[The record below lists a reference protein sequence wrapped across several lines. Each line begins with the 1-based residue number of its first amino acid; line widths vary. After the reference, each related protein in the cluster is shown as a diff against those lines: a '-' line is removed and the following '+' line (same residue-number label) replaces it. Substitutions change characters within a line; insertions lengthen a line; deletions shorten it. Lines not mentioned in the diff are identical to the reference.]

1 MKRSVY
7 ASLVLGAALLAGCS
21 SHGGGGGGSSA
32 SIDEQPVAER
42 PALSVATVTR
52 GLEELGPVD
61 DNYNGNAGLKA
72 SITNGNKLG
81 GDGLEVYEGHSID
94 LRSPG
99 TDAVIAFTTGPD
111 GVMKGYGNDGK
122 EDIIAGQLPMDSE
135 ALKVLKDYQDRH
147 GEFFIA
153 PGEHTNLEIKNG
165 SDVDEEVFTGT
176 VSYGNQVLVLNGSD
190 SVDLKYSSFGV
201 WLYERT
207 MDAKKWDDDENVVQ
221 HEIDMIGIYR
231 PDGPDN
237 NKSMPDPNASFTGK
251 AMALA
256 TDWHDTRT
264 VEPTNVFLRGD
275 AELKVSADGRLAD
288 LTLAFDN
295 FYDFKF
301 KNMDISEH
309 MQSTDTETAAFFHT
323 DANPEVV
330 KHGTP
335 VFEFGNPVKS
345 EVVGNF
351 YGAKDSSASEAT
363 GRFEIDGKDYDT
375 ELRGTFGVKKN

>member
-1 MKRSVY
+1 MKRAMY
-7 ASLVLGAALLAGCS
+7 ACLVLGAALLAGCS
-21 SHGGGGGGSSA
+21 SHGGGGGGGGSA
-32 SIDEQPVAER
+32 SVDEQPVAER
-42 PALSVATVTR
+42 PALSVATVTQ

-94 LRSPG
+94 LSSPG

-122 EDIIAGQLPMDSE
+122 EDIIAGQMPMDDA
-135 ALKVLKDYQDRH
+135 ALEVLKAYQDSH
-147 GEFFIA
+147 GEFFIP
-153 PGEHTNLEIKNG
+153 PGEHTNLVIKNG
-165 SDVDEEVFTGT
+165 SDVDDEVFTGT
-176 VSYGNQVLVLNGSD
+176 VTYGNHVLVLNGAN
-190 SVDLKYSSFGV
+190 VGLEYSSFGM

-207 MDAKKWDDDENVVQ
+207 MDAKKWDDEENVVQ
-221 HEIDMIGIYR
+221 HEKDMIGFYES
-231 PDGPDN
+231 DN
-237 NKSMPDPNASFTGK
+237 NKSMPDPNTSFTGK

-256 TDWHDTRT
+256 TDWHDTHT
-264 VEPTNVFLRGD
+264 VEPTQVFLRGD

-309 MQSTDTETAAFFHT
+309 MKPTDTETAAFFHT
-323 DANPEVV
+323 AANPEVV

-335 VFEFGNPVKS
+335 AFEFGNPVKS

-351 YGAKDSSASEAT
+351 YGSQGASASEAT

-375 ELRGTFGVKKN
+375 EIRGTFGVKKN